1 MDDTLALQLV
11 GSYRLRTELRAE
23 GYPHSADEGDL
34 RLAMN
39 DTLSRY
45 YIRTAL
51 RGYLRRGDRVLGGTY
66 SEGARGSDT
75 AFVEGRVLTIGC
87 PYWMCMDASPTVHV
101 IEWIDRD
108 GFGGTWENH
117 QTGIAYVTNAQGVR
131 LPNPSGTFCA
141 RRARDNGASPRE
153 Y

>member
-75 AFVEGRVLTIGC
+75 AFVEGRVLTIGV
-87 PYWMCMDASPTVHV
+87 WMLHRPSTSSSGSIATVSVEHGRTIRPESRTSRTHRV
-101 IEWIDRD
+101 S
-108 GFGGTWENH
+108 GFR
-117 QTGIAYVTNAQGVR
+117 I
-131 LPNPSGTFCA
+131 
-141 RRARDNGASPRE
+141 PRE
-153 Y
+153 RFVRAVRATMAHRRENIE